1 MSSTWISQFHW
12 SELHQWFCRF
22 DGVLFLFDF
31 NILAFFPSD
40 CDCKM
45 NVKIF
50 FCCCLDDCSIPA
62 SLNALKFDPN
72 SFRQLCLLFNDLG
85 LSEYSGIIL
94 LLSTS
99 LKPGSVLFFFYLCCF
114 WILIGVSV
122 FQIWIYWCRIWIF
135 LAGLELIKLMW
146 VLLFRIGLAHCSCE
160 IFTSC
165 VPIQIDCYGWK
176 C

>member
-1 MSSTWISQFHW
+1 
-12 SELHQWFCRF
+12 
-22 DGVLFLFDF
+22 
-31 NILAFFPSD
+31 
-40 CDCKM
+40 M

-99 LKPGSVLFFFYLCCF
+99 LKPGSVLFFFICVAFEYWLGF
-114 WILIGVSV
+114 QFFKFEFIGVESE
-122 FQIWIYWCRIWIF
+122 FF
-135 LAGLELIKLMW
+135 
-146 VLLFRIGLAHCSCE
+146 
-160 IFTSC
+160 
-165 VPIQIDCYGWK
+165 
-176 C
+176 

>member
-31 NILAFFPSD
+31 NILALFPSD

-99 LKPGSVLFFFYLCCF
+99 LKPGSVLFFLFVLLLNIDWGF
-114 WILIGVSV
+114 SFSHLNLLVSNLNFSSWTRINKVNVSV
-122 FQIWIYWCRIWIF
+122 AFQNWISS
-135 LAGLELIKLMW
+135 
-146 VLLFRIGLAHCSCE
+146 LFVWNI
-160 IFTSC
+160 
-165 VPIQIDCYGWK
+165 Y
-176 C
+176 